1 MASHMMH
8 DENQTTYTNGDGK
21 QHVTPQTTVPP
32 RQALGDRSPNVKS
45 VQDVAP
51 IAALL
56 KKKPMASSPL
66 KRSFTAMVED
76 EGGFTYLKSRRLS
89 GDKVLSNMET
99 SHSGTRPVFHPR
111 PGDDGEATRFRPV
124 EEAAFQKV
132 ELEAPDVP
140 VIQELSPTEP
150 NTPSDDGGI
159 GQHSSGDRKSF
170 SSLINYDPSSQT
182 SHLTMKPTSKSEM
195 LKLRLRIAI
204 YKVRTN
210 QIDIPFH
217 QLKLEGSLKAVRASS
232 KAVEE
237 AVAELR
243 REAQARM
250 PSQSLPVP
258 KLLPAPVLLPTAYSS
273 RMVYGPA
280 LPSSPPDTLRTDRPR
295 PVDDELPS
303 GHHRYYR
310 VHPRSPERRLQRDEL
325 ELTSSVVKGRV
336 AEGLVG
342 LRNAS

>member
-1 MASHMMH
+1 MASHMVH
-8 DENQTTYTNGDGK
+8 DENQTTYGNGK
-21 QHVTPQTTVPP
+21 PSVLPPTIVPP
-32 RQALGDRSPNVKS
+32 RQALGDRSPNIKS
-45 VQDVAP
+45 AQDVAP

-66 KRSFTAMVED
+66 KRSFTAMVEN

-89 GDKVLSNMET
+89 GDKVLSDVATSRNSTHSVFQAGSAET
-99 SHSGTRPVFHPR
+99 
-111 PGDDGEATRFRPV
+111 GEATRFRPV

-132 ELEAPDVP
+132 DLDTADVP

-150 NTPSDDGGI
+150 NTPSDDGEV

-182 SHLTMKPTSKSEM
+182 SHLTMRPTSKSEM
-195 LKLRLRIAI
+195 LKLRLRVAI

-217 QLKLEGSLKAVRASS
+217 QLKVESSLKEVRASS

-250 PSQSLPVP
+250 PSQGLPVP
-258 KLLPAPVLLPTAYSS
+258 KLLPAPVLLPTACSS
-273 RMVYGPA
+273 RMIYGPA
-280 LPSSPPDTLRTDRPR
+280 LPSSPPDLLPTDRLR
-295 PVDDELPS
+295 SADDELS
-303 GHHRYYR
+303 GCDHRYYR
-310 VHPRSPERRLQRDEL
+310 DHPRSPERRLHQDEA

-336 AEGLVG
+336 AEGLIG
-342 LRNAS
+342 LRNAL